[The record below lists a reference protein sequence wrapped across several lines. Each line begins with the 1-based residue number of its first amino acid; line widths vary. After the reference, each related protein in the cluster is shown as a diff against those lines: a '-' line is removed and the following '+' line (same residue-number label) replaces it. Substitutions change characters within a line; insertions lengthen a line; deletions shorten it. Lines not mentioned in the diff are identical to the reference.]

1 MMKNLAIVQI
11 DAQMQQSPYFAH
23 PRKVNSHLLASR
35 RFAGKPLAEWLVRR
49 VSDAQHVD
57 GVIVVVR
64 DSGEQQ
70 QITQLIPND
79 IPVFVSS
86 KADPL
91 ARFVDAMQ
99 AYPSEGVIRVSI
111 ENPFVDP
118 SLIDRLVI
126 TSLEHPTCD
135 YIGYRTAAG
144 QSALESSIGFF
155 AEWYRSKAILRA
167 EQESKSKGERFD
179 IGRALLDY
187 PEIFQLRLL
196 LVPEPLNREDVR
208 LSVCGDEDWQHSLE
222 ILEALGADSLDWQEV
237 VQLIHQ
243 QPQISG
249 RMAQLNGIL

>member
-11 DAQMQQSPYFAH
+11 DAQMQQSPYFSH
-23 PRKVNSHLLASR
+23 PRKVNSHSLASR

-49 VSDAQHVD
+49 VSDAHHVD
-57 GVIVVVR
+57 GVIVVVQES
-64 DSGEQQ
+64 DEQQ
-70 QITQLIPND
+70 HITQLIPND

-118 SLIDRLVI
+118 TLIDRLII
-126 TSLEHPTCD
+126 TSQEHRNCD
-135 YIGYRTAAG
+135 YIGYCTETG
-144 QSALESSIGFF
+144 QSALESSLGFF
-155 AEWYRSKAILRA
+155 AEWYQSKAITRA
-167 EQESKSKGERFD
+167 ERESKSAGERFD

-196 LVPEPLNREDVR
+196 PVPEQLNREDVR
-208 LSVCGDEDWQHSLE
+208 LSVCGDEDWEHSLE

-237 VQLIHQ
+237 IQLLHQ
-243 QPQISG
+243 QPQLRG
-249 RMAQLNGIL
+249 RMAQLNGAL